1 MLCLDTDAKAV
12 GMGCKE
18 RDVGAS
24 CSLVPNPFAVPAAPT
39 GICGVRTGEARD
51 GGQLGGLLPLLLLFP
66 SCAGYQATL
75 LVLR

>member
-1 MLCLDTDAKAV
+1 M
-12 GMGCKE
+12 
-18 RDVGAS
+18 
-24 CSLVPNPFAVPAAPT
+24 VPIPFAVPVAPT
-39 GICGVRTGEARD
+39 GICGVRTGEVRD